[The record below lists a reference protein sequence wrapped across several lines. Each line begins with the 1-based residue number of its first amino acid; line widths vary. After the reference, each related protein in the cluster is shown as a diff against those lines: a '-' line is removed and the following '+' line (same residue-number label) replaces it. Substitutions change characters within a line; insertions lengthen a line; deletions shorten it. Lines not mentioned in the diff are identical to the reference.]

1 MMKKMMQFRLAKK
14 QDLNKI
20 TNMYK
25 DVVKNMNANGLQIWD
40 ETYPFSFF
48 ESDIQS
54 KQLYVLEKDNK
65 IISAVAMCDKHIG
78 ENVGKWENV
87 NAKAFYLSRFAVNPD
102 YLKQGIGSFMVIKIK
117 EVAKEL
123 GAKYLRLFVVIINKR
138 AIQFYE
144 KNGFRKVE
152 GILNTFL
159 GDGSILHEFG
169 YEMEI

>member
-1 MMKKMMQFRLAKK
+1 MQFRLAEK
-14 QDLNKI
+14 QDLTQIIK
-20 TNMYK
+20 MYK
-25 DVVKNMNANGLQIWD
+25 EVIKNMDANGLQIWD
-40 ETYPFSFF
+40 ESYPFAFF
-48 ESDIQS
+48 ESDIQN
-54 KQLYVLEKDNK
+54 KQFYVLVEGEK
-65 IISAVAMCDKHIG
+65 IISAVAMCDRHIG
-78 ENVGKWENV
+78 ENVGKWENP

-152 GILNTFL
+152 GILDTFL
-159 GDGSILHEFG
+159 DDGSILHEFG